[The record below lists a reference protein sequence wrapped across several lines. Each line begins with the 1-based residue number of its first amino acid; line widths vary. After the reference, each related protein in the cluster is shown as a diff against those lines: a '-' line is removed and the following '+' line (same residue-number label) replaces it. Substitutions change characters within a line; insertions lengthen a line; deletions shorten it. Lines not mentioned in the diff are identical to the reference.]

1 MECGYDLSIYER
13 GKYLRAR
20 TGSGVDRIRLRLS
33 NLTTNSHG
41 GLALLSNVSKRL
53 TFNVNVQRLHFQH
66 IHTGLEVLVWLLD
79 FD

>member
-41 GLALLSNVSKRL
+41 GLALLSNVSK
-53 TFNVNVQRLHFQH
+53 FSV
-66 IHTGLEVLVWLLD
+66 
-79 FD
+79 